1 MYKPAIWC
9 FESRLQTIFGF
20 LIRDTIPK
28 IDYNREIHKLF
39 DGGEVALDWIAPDG
53 EMSEDTPIVLF
64 LPGLSG
70 DSQSGYMKSFVNVAR
85 WRLKA
90 RCVVFNFRGCGGHDP
105 KTPRTYSAAN
115 SEDLASVVNHIKI
128 TYPNAPL
135 LALGASL
142 GAMVLGN
149 YLAEQGDKAVGLL
162 NAGMMV
168 SACFDPFKCTASMEK
183 KGLNLMLNRYLT
195 HCLVEAVKRIKHNFV
210 NSKLWNLDHVYES
223 KTVKEF
229 DERFTCHQFG
239 YKDSN
244 DYFTQTKISGKL
256 NQIKVPVLALSAEDD
271 PFAPGESLP
280 MDEAKQSDRFVML
293 STTYGGHIGFME
305 GFWPTRYH
313 FSDRVFEQFAKAVFT
328 EESNCSSPILN
339 ES

>member
-1 MYKPAIWC
+1 M
-9 FESRLQTIFGF
+9 
-20 LIRDTIPK
+20 IRDTIPK

-293 STTYGGHIGFME
+293 STTYGGHIGFLE
-305 GFWPTRYH
+305 GFWSIDYH
-313 FSDRVFEQFAKAVFT
+313 FCERVFEQFT
-328 EESNCSSPILN
+328 EMVTENFN
-339 ES
+339 KNF